1 MTSTGR
7 VLLSVLHRF
16 ERERYGDHACQR
28 LDVRRPRRG
37 PGPHPAVVLLHGG
50 SWSRRYGKGVMSFV
64 SADLARRGFVSVN
77 AEYRRVGLGGGYP
90 ETLDDA
96 VAATRWAVDRFE
108 DVTLLGHSA
117 GGQLALYAA
126 SKVPVRRVV
135 AMAAPCDLRRGHGP
149 MVHAFLGGTPS
160 EVPDRYA
167 VASPV
172 ELAPLGVP
180 TLLVHGVNDATV
192 SVEHSRNYAR
202 VAGEEAEL
210 RELPDAVHRSFVDP
224 RTPAW
229 EAAASWL

>member
-1 MTSTGR
+1 MTSTG
-7 VLLSVLHRF
+7 SVVVSLLHRYA
-16 ERERYGDHACQR
+16 RERYGAHDCQR
-28 LDVRRPRRG
+28 LDVRGSGDR
-37 PGPHPAVVLLHGG
+37 PAVVVLHGG
-50 SWSRRYGKGVMSFV
+50 SWGRRYGKFVTSFI
-64 SADLARRGFVSVN
+64 SADLARRGFTSVN
-77 AEYRRVGLGGGYP
+77 AEYRRIGLGGGYP

-96 VAATRWAVDRFE
+96 VAATQWAADRFA

-135 AMAAPCDLRRGHGP
+135 ALAAPCDLAWRHGP
-149 MVHAFLGGTPS
+149 MVHAFLGGTPA

-167 VASPV
+167 AASPV

-180 TLLVHGVNDATV
+180 TLLAHGVNDMTV
-192 SVEHSRNYAR
+192 SVEHSRRYAR
-202 VAGEEAEL
+202 AAGEDAEL

>member
-1 MTSTGR
+1 MLS
-7 VLLSVLHRF
+7 LLRRCR
-16 ERERYGDHACQR
+16 RERYGSHDCQR
-28 LDVRRPRRG
+28 LDVRG
-37 PGPHPAVVLLHGG
+37 TDGPAVVVLHGG
-50 SWSRRYGKGVMSFV
+50 SWARRYGKWTTSFIA
-64 SADLARRGFVSVN
+64 ADLVRRGFVSIN

-96 VAATRWAVDRFE
+96 VAATAWAAERFG

-135 AMAAPCDLRRGHGP
+135 AMAAPCDLERGHGP
-149 MVHAFLGGTPS
+149 AVHALLGGTPA
-160 EVPDRYA
+160 EVPERYA
-167 VASPV
+167 QASPV
-172 ELAPLGVP
+172 ALAPIGVP
-180 TLLVHGVNDATV
+180 TLLVHGLNDRTV
-192 SVEHSRNYAR
+192 SVEHSRRYA
-202 VAGEEAEL
+202 AAADGEAEL